1 MTKTIIAI
9 ATAILAATTLITSA
23 AEAGF
28 KGHFGFGGG
37 PAPYL
42 TDYNKEAAYET
53 RKRAQKRA
61 QRAARRHEAPAQVT
75 KKAAPAVAKVEKKVE
90 KTVETAAVSENSSIS
105 VAEVAT
111 KQAKTAE
118 PVKTAAADEPARSID
133 CKKFFATVGM
143 TLTVPCE

>member
-1 MTKTIIAI
+1 
-9 ATAILAATTLITSA
+9 
-23 AEAGF
+23 
-28 KGHFGFGGG
+28 
-37 PAPYL
+37 
-42 TDYNKEAAYET
+42 
-53 RKRAQKRA
+53 
-61 QRAARRHEAPAQVT
+61 
-75 KKAAPAVAKVEKKVE
+75 VAKVEKTVE
-90 KTVETAAVSENSSIS
+90 KTLETAAVSENSSIS